1 MDVSLTSAFTSLL
14 IASAILWGLI
24 FAFAYHRRSF
34 DGTAQNYFLGFAGT
48 WAATVTFF
56 VLWTVWEN
64 S

>member
-1 MDVSLTSAFTSLL
+1 MDVSLTSAFTGLL
-14 IASAILWGLI
+14 IASAILWAPI
-24 FAFAYHRRSF
+24 FAFAFHRRSF
-34 DGTAQNYFLGFAGT
+34 GGTARDYFLGFAGT